1 MIISIIAAGFVLLL
15 EKWIFNKYD
24 ISASKLVLMEGLL
37 AFTIMIPLIIVAQY
51 IPCPWENNTMC
62 VEVNGSFYF

>member
-51 IPCPWENNTMC
+51 IPCP
-62 VEVNGSFYF
+62 